1 MEGKAMRLIDTQ
13 RRRGTVVVAVG
24 VCLVA
29 MLGVIALSLDGGLLL
44 DKRRQ
49 AQAAADAAA
58 LAGGSELFRTIFTNG
73 GLDNGPLPTK
83 TGPAAG
89 TIRAFC
95 KEVAKRN
102 GFEDG
107 EDGVTVE
114 VYIPPMSGPF
124 TGQPGHV
131 EVKISCH
138 QRRFFSRVFGPTE
151 EIPIGARAVA
161 RGKRNTV
168 NNGIIVLNPTE
179 KGSFQTA
186 GGGSVTVAGTA
197 SVIVD
202 SNNTEA
208 MIANGGGT
216 VTAPYYDV
224 TGTPGWS
231 TPGGG
236 SFTGTI
242 NSGVEPTP
250 DPLRFIP
257 EPDPTTLITRSTKR
271 LTHSSASKLTLK
283 PGLYEGGIAISGK
296 GSIVLEPGLYY
307 MRGGFSFTGQGSL
320 YGVGVTIFNY
330 PMSTSDAVDL
340 QGQGAITLTPPMDG
354 PYQGITLFQ
363 ARTST
368 YQPTVSVTGTGSAPL
383 YMTGTF
389 YSPEATLKVTGNGT
403 EDTIG
408 SQYIS
413 DKLVLGGNGSFN
425 VNWDPTLVPG
435 IRQVWLVE

>member
-1 MEGKAMRLIDTQ
+1 MRLIDTQ

-24 VCLVA
+24 VCLVG

-89 TIRAFC
+89 TIRQFC
-95 KEVAKRN
+95 KDIAKAN

-107 EDGVTVE
+107 ENGVTVE
-114 VYIPPMSGPF
+114 VYIPPISGQF
-124 TGQPGHV
+124 VGRSGHV
-131 EVKISCH
+131 EVKITCH
-138 QRRFFSRVFGPTE
+138 QRRFFSRIFGPSD

-161 RGKRNTV
+161 RGKRTSI
-168 NNGIIVLNPTE
+168 NNGIIVLNPTQ
-179 KGSFQTA
+179 KGSFSTA
-186 GGGSVTVAGTA
+186 GGANVDVGGSA

-202 SNNTEA
+202 SNHPEA

-216 VTAPYYDV
+216 VTSEAGYDV
-224 TGTPGWS
+224 TGVPGWS

-236 SFTGTI
+236 SFTGPI
-242 NSGVEPTP
+242 HSGQEPTP
-250 DPLRFIP
+250 DPLRNIP
-257 EPDPTTLITRSTKR
+257 EPDPSTLLVRSTKR
-271 LTHSSASKLTLK
+271 ITHSSANTLTLK
-283 PGLYEGGIAISGK
+283 PGLYEGGISVSGK
-296 GSIVLEPGLYY
+296 GNIVLEPGLYY
-307 MRGGFSFTGQGSL
+307 MRGGFSFSGQGSL
-320 YGVGVTIFNY
+320 TGYGVTIFNY
-330 PMSTSDAVDL
+330 PMSTSDAIDL
-340 QGQGAITLTPPMDG
+340 SGQGAITLTPPMDG
-354 PYQGITLFQ
+354 TYQGITLFQ

-389 YSPEATLKVTGNGT
+389 YVPKAQLKVTGNGT

-413 DKLVLGGNGSFN
+413 DTLTLGGNGSFN
-425 VNWDPTLVPG
+425 VNWDPSLVPG
-435 IRQVWLVE
+435 IREVWLVE

>member
-1 MEGKAMRLIDTQ
+1 MRLIDTQ
-13 RRRGTVVVAVG
+13 RRKGTVVVAVG

-49 AQAAADAAA
+49 AQAASDAAA

-73 GLDNGPLPTK
+73 GLDNGPLPNK

-89 TIRAFC
+89 SIRAFC

-107 EDGVTVE
+107 VDGVTVE
-114 VYIPPMSGPF
+114 VYIPPISGPF

-131 EVKISCH
+131 EVKISCVQ
-138 QRRFFSRVFGPTE
+138 QRYFSRIFGPTE
-151 EIPIGARAVA
+151 EMPIGARAVA

-168 NNGIIVLNPTE
+168 NNGIIVLDPTG
-179 KGSFQTA
+179 KGSFSTA
-186 GGGSVTVAGTA
+186 GGGSVDVGGSA
-197 SVIVD
+197 SVIVN
-202 SNNTEA
+202 SNHNEA
-208 MIANGGGT
+208 MIANGGGS
-216 VTAPYYDV
+216 VNAPSYDV
-224 TGTPGWS
+224 GGVPGWS

-242 NSGVEPTP
+242 NSGEEPTP

-257 EPDPTTLITRSTKR
+257 EPDPTTMITRSTKR
-271 LTHSSASKLTLK
+271 LTHSSANTITLR

-296 GSIVLEPGLYY
+296 GNVILEPGLYY
-307 MRGGFSFTGQGSL
+307 MRGGFSFSGQGSL
-320 YGVGVTIFNY
+320 VGNGVTIFNY
-330 PMSTSDAVDL
+330 PVSNSDAIDL
-340 QGQGAITLTPPMDG
+340 SGQGAITLTPPMDG
-354 PYQGITLFQ
+354 TYQGITLFQ

-368 YQPTVSVTGTGSAPL
+368 YQPTVSVTGTGTAPL

-389 YSPEATLKVTGNGT
+389 YSPEAELKVTGNGT

-413 DKLVLGGNGSFN
+413 DYLTLGGNGTFN

-435 IRQVWLVE
+435 IRQVWLGE